1 MLRASA
7 TRQRHRQ
14 PFDPSRNRA
23 RALGELFS
31 GCTNVTYCRDVSGN
45 VSWLTRTGLDKL
57 HSMVGGCVGCRSGLG
72 AC

>member
-14 PFDPSRNRA
+14 PFGMSRNRA

-45 VSWLTRTGLDKL
+45 VGWLTRTGLDKL
-57 HSMVGGCVGCRSGLG
+57 RSMVGGCVGCRSGLG